1 MRRNRIHFV
10 DKAFLKQAKVKN
22 LFTFLYLKLLTEDQS
37 WSIVRKFGIITS
49 LITYQKIS
57 KVYVY
62 QQSRALKIFNP
73 SLAYDDAL
81 AVFDIPTLFSKRER
95 LMFETPCTIYAASFI
110 LQYI

>member
-10 DKAFLKQAKVKN
+10 DKEFLKQAKVKN

-62 QQSRALKIFNP
+62 RQSRALKIFNP

-95 LMFETPCTIYAASFI
+95 LMFETPCTIYAA
-110 LQYI
+110 